1 MASQDASLWTTGYR
15 RMRLAVLDRDLWLC
29 QIHGPTCTHW
39 ATEVDHIT
47 ARVFDFLGARS
58 PTSRTSQCLSLFGP
72 NRTDRD

>member
-47 ARVFDFLGARS
+47 DGS
-58 PTSRTSQCLSLFGP
+58 
-72 NRTDRD
+72 